1 MWQNEGFNLLRFP
14 YVCIWK
20 ISTILEIAL
29 IASLMSTNLASTV
42 ECKLTQIQRTQAL
55 QERRLHMIE
64 LRLTSVLS
72 KLGHLTHVG
81 ELSISNGNRTL
92 NRMDEHVQQ
101 LLRSLEPIGSL
112 QEINSNLQQV
122 LQMQAAKEAQM
133 TVEKETKTMKTT
145 KEVLLPKDVEV
156 GKSRKE

>member
-1 MWQNEGFNLLRFP
+1 MWQNEGFNLLLFP

-81 ELSISNGNRTL
+81 ELSISWCESNGNRTI

-101 LLRSLEPIGSL
+101 LLRSLEPIG
-112 QEINSNLQQV
+112 NL
-122 LQMQAAKEAQM
+122 LEMQAAKEAQM
-133 TVEKETKTMKTT
+133 TVQKEMKTT
-145 KEVLLPKDVEV
+145 TTNEVILPKDVEV